1 MHTAG
6 CQAAREGQG
15 VKPAT
20 LSCLYPPY
28 VSSIPLSPETKFY
41 GYCPLNLD
49 CRLEGSSRRF
59 LIPLI
64 PNSKI
69 TERGHCL

>member
-20 LSCLYPPY
+20 LSRLYPPH
-28 VSSIPLSPETKFY
+28 VSSIPLSPETKFH
-41 GYCPLNLD
+41 GHCPLNLV
-49 CRLEGSSRRF
+49 CLLEGSSRQF
-59 LIPLI
+59 LIALI
-64 PNSKI
+64 PTS
-69 TERGHCL
+69 TDS